1 MSSTRRRRIRATH
14 DRELAAR
21 DANRRRD
28 AAVHEASRHH
38 GDGDVALPQLI
49 AWIALLLLFAMVVA
63 VLLA

>member
-14 DRELAAR
+14 NRELAAR
-21 DANRRRD
+21 DAHRRRD
-28 AAVHEASRHH
+28 AAVHEASKHH
-38 GDGDVALPQLI
+38 GDVALTQLI